1 MKRKPA
7 KPPKLQI
14 PDSCRVLG
22 GLFVVGFTG

>member
-22 GLFVVGFTG
+22 FFVVGFTG